1 MTPMPSY
8 PGRRAFVFTV
18 VALLWSIG
26 LLIAAFMAPVYGS
39 ATLVDENGR
48 GVLLVVAVPAVI
60 SVAVWIALWRK
71 CTRGGRVSGYVA
83 WACVSILAA
92 LCLVGILTIGVF
104 VAPVAV
110 LLARAASLTPS
121 GSPPGPAVK
130 SLA

>member
-1 MTPMPSY
+1 MTPIPSY
-8 PGRRAFVFTV
+8 PGRRAFVLTV
-18 VALLWSIG
+18 LALLWSIG
-26 LLIAAFMAPVYGS
+26 LLAAALAAPLYGS

-48 GVLLVVAVPAVI
+48 GVLLVLAVPAVI
-60 SVAVWIALWRK
+60 SLAVGIALWRK

-92 LCLVGILTIGVF
+92 FCLVGILTIGVF

-110 LLARAASLTPS
+110 LLARAASLTPA
-121 GSPPGPAVK
+121 GSPPGPADK